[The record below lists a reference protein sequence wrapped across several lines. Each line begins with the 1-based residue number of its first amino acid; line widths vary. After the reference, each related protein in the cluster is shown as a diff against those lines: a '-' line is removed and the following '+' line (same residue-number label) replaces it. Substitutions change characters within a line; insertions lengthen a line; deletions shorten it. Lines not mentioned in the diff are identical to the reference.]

1 MHQAH
6 FYSMFSFQQ
15 TFIILRYVCVRE
27 RETET
32 ETEIETETEGDRQ
45 GEGEG
50 KGDSSPFKSFTV

>member
-27 RETET
+27 TET
-32 ETEIETETEGDRQ
+32 ETQIETETEGDRQ

-50 KGDSSPFKSFTV
+50 KGDASPFKSFTV